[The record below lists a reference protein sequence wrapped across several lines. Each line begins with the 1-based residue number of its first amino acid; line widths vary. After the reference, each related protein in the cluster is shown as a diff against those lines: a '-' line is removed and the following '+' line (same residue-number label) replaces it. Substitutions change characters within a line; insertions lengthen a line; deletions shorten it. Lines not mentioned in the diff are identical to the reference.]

1 LIRGT
6 SGTWDRM
13 SDMSSRLSEQE
24 LAELC
29 ALADGTLPLERR
41 AAVEARVSAS
51 PELRELVD
59 RQRRALEAVQ
69 VLASEQA
76 PASLRAA
83 VEARLRTRD
92 TQRERAWRLAP
103 RFGVAAALATVV
115 AIVTFALIGG
125 NGGPTVAEA
134 AQLADRPP
142 SGPAPAPRREGGTQ
156 LALDVEGVAFPNL
169 QRSFDWRATGV
180 RRDDVDGRSATA
192 VFYANGARRIAYVI
206 VAGPALPR
214 PSGAPER
221 RYRGIT
227 FQTLH
232 VDGRRG
238 VTWRRAGRTCILIG
252 AASPTE
258 LFALASYPD
267 GR

>member
-1 LIRGT
+1 
-6 SGTWDRM
+6 M
-13 SDMSSRLSEQE
+13 SDITSRLSEQE

-29 ALADGTLPLERR
+29 ALADGTLPPERR
-41 AAVEARVSAS
+41 AAVEARVAAS
-51 PELRELVD
+51 PELRVLVD
-59 RQRRALEAVQ
+59 RQRRALEAVRT
-69 VLASEQA
+69 LDSEPA
-76 PASLRAA
+76 PEPLRAA
-83 VEARLRTRD
+83 VEARRRTRESE
-92 TQRERAWRLAP
+92 RERTWRLAP
-103 RFGVAAALATVV
+103 RFGVAAALAMVV

-125 NGGPTVAEA
+125 NAGPTVAEA
-134 AQLADRPP
+134 ARLADRPP

-180 RRDDVDGRSATA
+180 RRDEVDGRSATA
-192 VFYANGARRIAYVI
+192 VFYADGARRIAYVI

-214 PSGAPER
+214 PSGTPER

-227 FQTLH
+227 FHALR

-252 AASPTE
+252 AASPAE
-258 LFALASYPD
+258 LFALASWPG

>member
-1 LIRGT
+1 
-6 SGTWDRM
+6 M

-29 ALADGTLPLERR
+29 ALADGTLPPERR

-59 RQRRALEAVQ
+59 RQRRALEAIQ
-69 VLASEQA
+69 ALGSE

-83 VEARLRTRD
+83 VEGRLRTRD
-92 TQRERAWRLAP
+92 AERERAWRLAP
-103 RFGVAAALATVV
+103 RFGVAAALASVV

-142 SGPAPAPRREGGTQ
+142 SGPAPTPRPEGGTQ

-180 RRDDVDGRSATA
+180 RHDEVDGRGATA

-206 VAGPALPR
+206 VAEPALPR
-214 PSGAPER
+214 PSGAAAT

-227 FQTLH
+227 FHTLR

-238 VTWRRAGRTCILIG
+238 VTWRRDGRTCILVG
-252 AASPTE
+252 TASPAE
-258 LFALASYPD
+258 LFALASYPN